1 MLMRVETQVAYILH
15 KRPYRDTSQILD
27 VFTRDYGRVSLMS
40 RGSRNPR
47 AKVAGLLQIVRPLLV
62 SWGGRGDLCFLNRV
76 ELAELRPPKLMGN
89 SLKSAMYINELLIY
103 MLHKNDVHADVF
115 DLYHECLYALS
126 EISNIERVLRLF
138 EKQLLQQLGFGLN
151 LVTDADTGKP
161 VEKHYHYV
169 YHFEHGPVLCQENR
183 SSMRNPVLSGDSLIA
198 YENNQLESERHFSEI
213 KSLMRYV
220 LNGHL
225 GQKKLRSRELFR
237 KSMRG
242 AAPAS
247 A

>member
-1 MLMRVETQVAYILH
+1 MRVETQVAYILH

-40 RGSRNPR
+40 RGSRNPK
-47 AKVAGLLQIVRPLLV
+47 AKVAGLLQILSPLLV
-62 SWGGRGDLCFLNRV
+62 SWGGRGDLFFLNSV
-76 ELAELRPPKLMGN
+76 ELADLKPPGLKGK
-89 SLKSAMYINELLIY
+89 SLKSAMYVNELLIY
-103 MLHKNDVHADVF
+103 MLHKNDVHTDVF
-115 DLYHECLYALS
+115 DLYHECLYDLR
-126 EISNIERVLRLF
+126 EILNIEKTLRLF
-138 EKQLLQQLGFGLN
+138 EKKLLQSLGFGLN

-161 VEKHYHYV
+161 VEKHCHYA

-183 SSMRNPVLSGDSLIA
+183 QSKHNPVLSGGSLIA
-198 YENNQLESERHFSEI
+198 YENNQFESEHHFSEI

-225 GQKKLRSRELFR
+225 GHQKLRSRELFR
-237 KSMRG
+237 KSTRLID
-242 AAPAS
+242 PVS

>member
-1 MLMRVETQVAYILH
+1 MRVETQVAYILH

-47 AKVAGLLQIVRPLLV
+47 AKVAGLLQILRPLLV
-62 SWGGRGDLCFLNRV
+62 SWGGRGDLCFLNSV
-76 ELAELRPPKLMGN
+76 ELAELKPPGLVGN

-103 MLHKNDVHADVF
+103 MLHKNDVHTDIF
-115 DLYHECLYALS
+115 DLYHECLYALR
-126 EISNIERVLRLF
+126 EASNIERALRLF
-138 EKQLLQQLGFGLN
+138 EKKLLQQLGFGLN

-161 VEKHYHYV
+161 VEKHCHYA
-169 YHFEHGPVLCQENR
+169 YHFEHGPVLCQEH
-183 SSMRNPVLSGDSLIA
+183 SSSAHNPVLSGDSLIA
-198 YENNQLESERHFSEI
+198 YENNQFESEHHFSEI

-237 KSMRG
+237 KSMHG
-242 AAPAS
+242 AAPVS